1 MRHHSFALTALLP
14 LLLALAAPAR
24 AQDDEHDHTPEG
36 PMVDLDEDDDAPRQV
51 LVLRGATVHTPAG
64 PLERGVV
71 VIVDGRITAV
81 GREGEVALPANGTRV
96 FLPGQHLYPSL
107 IDADTVLGLTE
118 IGSVAATNDTSEV
131 GEVNPN
137 LRAELA
143 VNPDSELFPV
153 ARTGGVLVAL
163 TALRT
168 GLVSGTS
175 ALIYTQGWTYEDMT
189 VRAPVALHLRWPTMR
204 VDRAR
209 APEKEAREAIDTR
222 EVKLREI
229 DAALAEARAYWR
241 ARQALGVTRRP
252 DRDAKWDAMR
262 DVVERRIP
270 IAIEADGV
278 LEIRAALDWAER
290 HDVRVLLVGGAEA
303 WRLADAL
310 AVRDVPVI
318 LGSPFDLPARDDDP
332 VDAPYRNA
340 AVLHASRVR
349 LAFGTGG
356 SAFASA
362 NSRHLRLNA
371 AQAVAHGLPRDVA
384 LHALTAGAAE
394 LLGVADRL
402 GALEPGREGTLFA
415 ATGDILDTATEVTAA
430 WIAGQQVD
438 LRDRQLRLYERYRQR

>member
-1 MRHHSFALTALLP
+1 MRNTFAMSALLP
-14 LLLALAAPAR
+14 LLLALPVAR
-24 AQDDEHDHTPEG
+24 AQEDEHDHTPDG
-36 PMVDLDEDDDAPRQV
+36 PVVDLDDDGAAVEQA
-51 LVLRGATVHTPAG
+51 LVIRGATVHTPAG
-64 PLERGVV
+64 PIERGVV
-71 VIVDGRITAV
+71 VIVDGKIAAV
-81 GREGEVALPANGTRV
+81 GRDGEVAVPANSTRV

-118 IGSVAATNDTSEV
+118 IGAVAATNDTDEV
-131 GEVNPN
+131 GDVNPN

-153 ARTGGVLVAL
+153 TRTGGVLVAL
-163 TALRT
+163 TAVRT

-189 VRAPVALHLRWPTMR
+189 VRAPVALHLRWPAMR

-209 APEKEAREAIDTR
+209 APEKEAKEAIDTR
-222 EVKLREI
+222 EESLRQI
-229 DAALAEARAYWR
+229 DSALAEARAYWK
-241 ARQALGVTRRP
+241 ARQDPGVSRRP
-252 DRDAKWDAMR
+252 DRDPKWDAMR

-270 IAIEADGV
+270 VAIEANGP
-278 LEIRAALDWAER
+278 LEIRAALDWADR
-290 HDVRVLLVGGAEA
+290 HDVRVILVGAQEA
-303 WRLADAL
+303 WRMADAL

-318 LGSPFDLPARDDDP
+318 LGPPFELPARDDDP

-340 AVLHASRVR
+340 AVLHAAKVR

-356 SAFASA
+356 NAFGTA

-371 AQAVAHGLPRDVA
+371 AQAVAHGLPRDAA

-402 GALEPGREGTLFA
+402 GAIEPGREGTLFA
-415 ATGDILDTATEVTAA
+415 ATGDILETTTEVTAA
-430 WIAGQQVD
+430 WIAGQQVE
-438 LRDRQLRLYERYRQR
+438 LQDRQLRLYERYRRR

>member
-1 MRHHSFALTALLP
+1 MNRTRMVVAALLP
-14 LLLALAAPAR
+14 LLALSVAR

-36 PMVDLDEDDDAPRQV
+36 PVVDLDDGAQEQIV
-51 LVLRGATVHTPAG
+51 VIRGATVHTPTG
-64 PLERGVV
+64 PIERGVV
-71 VIVDGRITAV
+71 VIVDGKITAV
-81 GREGEVALPANGTRV
+81 GREDEVVVPANSSRV
-96 FLPGQHLYPSL
+96 FLPGQHLYPTL

-118 IGSVAATNDTSEV
+118 IGAVAATNDTDEV
-131 GEVNPN
+131 GDVNPN

-153 ARTGGVLVAL
+153 TRTGGVLVAL
-163 TALRT
+163 TAVRT

-189 VRAPVALHLRWPTMR
+189 VRAPVALHLRWPSMR

-209 APEKEAREAIDTR
+209 APEKEAREAIDAR
-222 EVKLREI
+222 EESLREI
-229 DAALAEARAYWR
+229 DRALAEARAYWK
-241 ARQALGVTRRP
+241 ARQALGVARRP

-270 IAIEADGV
+270 VAIAANGP
-278 LEIRAALDWAER
+278 LELRAALDWAER
-290 HDVRVLLVGGAEA
+290 HDVRVILVGAQEA
-303 WRLADAL
+303 WRMADAL

-318 LGSPFDLPARDDDP
+318 LGPPFELPVRDDDP

-340 AVLHASRVR
+340 AVLHAAKVR
-349 LAFGTGG
+349 LAFGSGG
-356 SAFASA
+356 NAFGSA
-362 NSRHLRLNA
+362 NSRHLRLHA
-371 AQAVAHGLPRDVA
+371 AQAVAHGLPRDAA

-402 GALEPGREGTLFA
+402 GAIEPGREGTLFA
-415 ATGDILDTATEVTAA
+415 ATGDILDTTTEVTVA

-438 LRDRQLRLYERYRQR
+438 LQDRQLRLYERYRRR